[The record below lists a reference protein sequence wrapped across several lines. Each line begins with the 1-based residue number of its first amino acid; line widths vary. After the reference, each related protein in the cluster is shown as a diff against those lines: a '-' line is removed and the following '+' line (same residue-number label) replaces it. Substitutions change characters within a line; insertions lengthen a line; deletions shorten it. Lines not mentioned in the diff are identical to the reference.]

1 MNKIILIALLLGM
14 SAYSAVGQDRRVNI
28 ILHFYGPLS
37 SNRAAFE
44 DSVMTFYDV
53 YNYAKEEII
62 PNIGIVREDYSGQAY
77 KQKFVKSETG
87 SLSFREEVKEIKKSD
102 NRSKSQPSSILLMPY
117 GIHQYERP
125 SSIESNYFF
134 LGSKKVVSKNQ
145 YASCQEIKKAIQ
157 ELLNSIEIEELHI
170 HFVSSVDDNYKD
182 RKYDERTFAY
192 LSQDNAGKYFLDDKG
207 KKQLNSFSEGYA
219 NSINTGKLNTDQ
231 YFVKGDVRI
240 GDSLDLQSSKMNDYF
255 FQNISFSKLHYI
267 FKKKT
272 IEYVN
277 FQSNILYFSYWTEVE
292 CYRPAIS
299 KYEFRLVKMRVGINR
314 EGRIVSL
321 SEIESLGKTIAETN
335 FNPYKS
341 YSPKPGIPANKQGE
355 SRSTMPPPPPD
366 PNQGPSKYEIS
377 LFASEE
383 PVYIGGL
390 DNLYTDIYSNIVYP
404 DAERAAKVSGTVYVA
419 FVVEWDGSV
428 SNVKVEKG
436 VENGPGLNKAAAA
449 AVSNLGFFRPAQ
461 MNGKSIR
468 YNYRVPIKFTLR

>member
-1 MNKIILIALLLGM
+1 M
-14 SAYSAVGQDRRVNI
+14 SAFSAVGQDRRVNI

-53 YNYAKEEII
+53 YNYAKDQII

-77 KQKFVKSETG
+77 KQKFVKSESG

-134 LGSKKVVSKNQ
+134 LGNKKVASKNQ

-192 LSQDNAGKYFLDDKG
+192 LSQDNTGKYFLDDNG
-207 KKQLNSFSEGYA
+207 KKQLNIFSEGYA

-231 YFVKGDVRI
+231 YFVNGNVRI

-255 FQNISFSKLHYI
+255 FQNLSFSKLHYI

-292 CYRPAIS
+292 CYRLAIA
-299 KYEFRLVKMRVGINR
+299 KYEFRLVRMKVGINR
-314 EGRIVSL
+314 EGKIVSL
-321 SEIESLGKTIAETN
+321 NEIESLGRQEADTNVNPRKNLPKIAST
-335 FNPYKS
+335 
-341 YSPKPGIPANKQGE
+341 PKPKFGDSG
-355 SRSTMPPPPPD
+355 TTVPPPPPTD
-366 PNQGPSKYEIS
+366 EGNPNTEA
-377 LFASEE
+377 LFVSEE
-383 PVYIGGL
+383 PTYIGGL
-390 DNLYTDIYSNIVYP
+390 DNVYKDLYSNIKYP
-404 DAERAAKVSGTVYVA
+404 EAERDANISGTVFIS
-419 FVVEWDGSV
+419 FVVEWDGSI
-428 SNVKVEKG
+428 SNVVVEKG
-436 VENGPGLNKAAAA
+436 VEKGPGLDRAAAL
-449 AVSNLGFFRPAQ
+449 AVNNLGFFRPAQ
-461 MNGKSIR
+461 MNGKTVR
-468 YNYRVPIKFTLR
+468 YRYRVPIKFTLR